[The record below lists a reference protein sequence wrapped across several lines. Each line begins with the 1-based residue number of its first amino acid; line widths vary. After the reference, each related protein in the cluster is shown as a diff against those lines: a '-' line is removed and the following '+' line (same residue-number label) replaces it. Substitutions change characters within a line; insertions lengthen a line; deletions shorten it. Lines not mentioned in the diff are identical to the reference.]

1 MNEAADR
8 KSAFDYFIEILGWLQ
23 IVASPLAIS
32 FVIGGFVYFPNPGK
46 GRLLIA
52 CTIILI
58 GLIVGII
65 WATRVWRKKGTN
77 HYLTTI
83 RSSADFDNFTEPQK

>member
-1 MNEAADR
+1 MNETAD
-8 KSAFDYFIEILGWLQ
+8 KKGPFDYFIEILGWLQ

-32 FVIGGFVYFPNPGK
+32 LVIGGFVYFPNPGK

-52 CTIILI
+52 CVIVLT

-83 RSSADFDNFTEPQK
+83 RSSSDLDNFTEPQK

>member
-1 MNEAADR
+1 MTETAD
-8 KSAFDYFIEILGWLQ
+8 KKGPFDYFIEILGWLQ

-32 FVIGGFVYFPNPGK
+32 LVIGGFVYFPDPGK

-52 CTIILI
+52 TGIVLI
-58 GLIVGII
+58 GLIVGVI
-65 WATRVWRKKGTN
+65 WATHVWRKKGTN

-83 RSSADFDNFTEPQK
+83 RSSPDFDKFEDPKK